1 MFRQFGRFAPLALC
15 LFAIVIVMGS
25 CGGDDDTEGTEATE
39 TVGTETS
46 SSSLPLARKIMGSYT
61 TGLGQLNWQGY
72 LTLSFDNTYQLRWIG
87 HSEETGTLTLV
98 DSTTLILDGVR
109 HSYTYTDKMGGSTTR
124 SPVALVITIDSMKTP
139 DGQKKVKWFREG
151 IENL

>member
-1 MFRQFGRFAPLALC
+1 
-15 LFAIVIVMGS
+15 
-25 CGGDDDTEGTEATE
+25 
-39 TVGTETS
+39 
-46 SSSLPLARKIMGSYT
+46 MGSYT
-61 TGLGQLNWQGY
+61 TGLTQLNWQGY
-72 LTLSFDNTYQLRWIG
+72 LTLSSDNTYRLRWIG